1 MPAVALWL
9 RVDANVI
16 YYKTW
21 GWYGMYWCHSSERK
35 KYQQP
40 PQNDSLFVKQAINNI
55 TMNSKNVLNTTQGTQ
70 DCDYVFFDMDP
81 L

>member
-1 MPAVALWL
+1 MSSTIKLG
-9 RVDANVI
+9 D
-16 YYKTW
+16 
-21 GWYGMYWCHSSERK
+21 GMYCYHRSERKK

-40 PQNDSLFVKQAINNI
+40 PRNDSLFVKQAINNI